1 VVNAVQTIA
10 PSDTEPGTIAAVCGQ
25 HSNVTVPS
33 DTLPSPWILN
43 VTNRGSGRT
52 SVWPLPVVGDTCN
65 AVVTFSI
72 MTLSSILHLQGQM
85 DYTETVVA
93 ALRALVFRRRAAA
106 ADACGFDVLFTPQE
120 GRPNRERLI
129 QFADTTI
136 IVGPL
141 FVTLT
146 NLSTG
151 KTINLN
157 ISGPGQFHFTTNTFV
172 GEGPSIPGPLP
183 ADVATA
189 AGVPLLPLFHGRVVY
204 TFDAEGNLISISFTG
219 PVQDVCQLLE

>member
-1 VVNAVQTIA
+1 
-10 PSDTEPGTIAAVCGQ
+10 
-25 HSNVTVPS
+25 
-33 DTLPSPWILN
+33 
-43 VTNRGSGRT
+43 
-52 SVWPLPVVGDTCN
+52 VGDISP
-65 AVVTFSI
+65 AVFFASSGPAFQNQLSGEREKKEKI
-72 MTLSSILHLQGQM
+72 MNPLIRFKTTIVLITVLS
-85 DYTETVVA
+85 A
-93 ALRALVFRRRAAA
+93 ALPAVAEKPTIEPFPFTSLLVSS
-106 ADACGFDVLFTPQE
+106 ADACGFDVLFTPQA

-129 QFADTTI
+129 EFANTTI

-151 KTINLN
+151 KTIDLN

-183 ADVATA
+183 TDVATA

-204 TFDAEGNLISISFTG
+204 TFDAQGNLISISFTG
-219 PVQDVCQLLE
+219 PVEDVCQLLQ